1 MTQFIW
7 RLCFGS
13 IFAYLFVM
21 CLVVV
26 NDILGTLQ
34 GFGV

>member
-1 MTQFIW
+1 MTQFKW

-21 CLVVV
+21 CLVVAH
-26 NDILGTLQ
+26 DILETLH